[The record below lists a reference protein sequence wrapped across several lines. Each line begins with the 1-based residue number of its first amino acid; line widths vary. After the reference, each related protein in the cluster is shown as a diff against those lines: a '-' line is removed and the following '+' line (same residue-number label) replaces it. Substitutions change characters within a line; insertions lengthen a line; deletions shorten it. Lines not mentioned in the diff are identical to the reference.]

1 MREPKLIQMTADHAI
16 KGNICFIRKADDAAD
31 DVSDE
36 ECTIIGMVPKN
47 RGHSRTDVRLT
58 RTMLGSDGME
68 TDETVTMKVKDL
80 WVMEEVEEDSASGA
94 SGDDSAAADD
104 EDNDADD
111 DAGK

>member
-1 MREPKLIQMTADHAI
+1 MIQMTAVHAI

-58 RTMLGSDGME
+58 RTVEGSDGEE

-94 SGDDSAAADD
+94 SGDDSVAADD

-111 DAGK
+111 DDDK

>member
-1 MREPKLIQMTADHAI
+1 MIQMTAVHAI
-16 KGNICFIRKADDAAD
+16 KGNICFIRKAADAAD

-47 RGHSRTDVRLT
+47 GNRGHSRTDVRLT
-58 RTMLGSDGME
+58 RTMLGSDGEE